1 MIYLIDDSDLKAYN
15 AEFALG
21 QDYSHVLTVV
31 HNADKLKDIWDS
43 LQKADCILVH
53 RTFDGSNET
62 SQRIA
67 ELTNDGDKI
76 PYVVFS
82 GGDNENAVF
91 NGQVIDGLKKSVFYD
106 RLKFFLDHFISNNEI
121 DLRILAYGNNYK
133 KNQIQKCALNILK
146 IVSGKT
152 GVVAAT
158 DLAQIASCPD
168 FKELISE
175 SSPALGYSYD
185 ELLEYIEDN
194 PTSFESF
201 KSNINN
207 IVTSFSQYGTNIYHW
222 K

>member
-1 MIYLIDDSDLKAYN
+1 M
-15 AEFALG
+15 
-21 QDYSHVLTVV
+21 
-31 HNADKLKDIWDS
+31 
-43 LQKADCILVH
+43 
-53 RTFDGSNET
+53 
-62 SQRIA
+62 
-67 ELTNDGDKI
+67 
-76 PYVVFS
+76 
-82 GGDNENAVF
+82 
-91 NGQVIDGLKKSVFYD
+91 
-106 RLKFFLDHFISNNEI
+106 
-121 DLRILAYGNNYK
+121 
-133 KNQIQKCALNILK
+133 NILK

-152 GVVAAT
+152 GVVAST

-207 IVTSFSQYGTNIYHW
+207 IVTSFSQYGKNIYHW